1 MHEAMGH
8 EAMESAGKQGTKES
22 RAAVKAGAPRT
33 FHVPGLEA
41 DEGRVVFKVDGNAV
55 YAVDVKGGTATLTA
69 AAEGPARLVA
79 NFDSQETLDGIIEGR
94 LHPIVT
100 ALQGRLTTD
109 EGDKRFGLN
118 VLLALRASA
127 PAFAQ
132 GRS

>member
-8 EAMESAGKQGTKES
+8 EAMESAGKQGAKES
-22 RAAVKAGAPRT
+22 RAAMKAGALRT

-55 YAVDVKGGTATLTA
+55 YAVDVKGGTATLTT

-79 NFDSQETLDGIIEGR
+79 NFDSQETLEGIIEGR

-100 ALQGRLTTD
+100 
-109 EGDKRFGLN
+109 
-118 VLLALRASA
+118 
-127 PAFAQ
+127 
-132 GRS
+132 